1 MSPLT
6 SILPLI
12 FVISVTAAKQGYED
26 LLRYRADNIVN
37 KSMVTVIRNSVEQEI
52 KCEDIMSGDLVKLT
66 RDCDIPCDMVLLKS
80 SAENKCSITTANL
93 GEFKYLF

>member
-1 MSPLT
+1 
-6 SILPLI
+6 LPLI
-12 FVISVTAAKQGYED
+12 FVIAVTAAKQGYED

-37 KSMVTVIRNSVEQEI
+37 QSLVTVIRKSVEQEI
-52 KCEDIMSGDLVKLT
+52 KCEDIMPGDLVKLT

-93 GEFKYLF
+93 GEFFTLYESLSNY

>member
-1 MSPLT
+1 M
-6 SILPLI
+6 
-12 FVISVTAAKQGYED
+12 TAAKQGYED

-37 KSMVTVIRNSVEQEI
+37 QSLVTVIRNSVEVEI
-52 KCEDIMSGDLVKLT
+52 KCEDIMPGDLVKLT

-93 GEFKYLF
+93 GEPLSYSIA